1 MRRLGLLLLLG
12 IAAVGAFAAWLD
24 QDLSVPYRR
33 YKGDSVIVDIPHGMG
48 RWGIASLLARNRVIR
63 SRIAFEFY
71 SHWHHRRSLQA
82 GEYLFEGP
90 MTERQVFWK
99 IAMGKINVISVQIP
113 EGWNMFDLSLIHI

>member
-48 RWGIASLLARNRVIR
+48 RWGIASLLAKNRVIR

-71 SHWHHRRSLQA
+71 SHWHHRRALQA
-82 GEYLFEGP
+82 GGTLFQGP
-90 MTERQVFWK
+90 MPEAEVFWE
-99 IAMGKINVISVQIP
+99 ISMGELKFVRLELP
-113 EGWNMFDLSLIHI
+113 

>member
-48 RWGIASLLARNRVIR
+48 RWGIASLLAKNRVIR
-63 SRIAFEFY
+63 SVRILQSLAPQALVAGGRISF
-71 SHWHHRRSLQA
+71 RRS
-82 GEYLFEGP
+82 
-90 MTERQVFWK
+90 
-99 IAMGKINVISVQIP
+99 
-113 EGWNMFDLSLIHI
+113 DD